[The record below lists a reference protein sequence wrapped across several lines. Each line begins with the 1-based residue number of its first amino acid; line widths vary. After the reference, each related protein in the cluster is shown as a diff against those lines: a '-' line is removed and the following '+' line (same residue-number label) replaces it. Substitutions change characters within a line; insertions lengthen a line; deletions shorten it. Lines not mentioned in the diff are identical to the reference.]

1 MSSMQ
6 PRLHRDSL
14 SLKGKTKQQPGHG
27 LDETLRSLSAY
38 VQGWFVHQ
46 TVTEGEC
53 RRRGRCVVSVSFL
66 KGEPASLK
74 RQRGYMTGERVDAKY
89 IASRKRSP
97 EPNGSSIII
106 QELLHTGVQH

>member
-27 LDETLRSLSAY
+27 LDEALRRLSAY

-46 TVTEGEC
+46 AVTRANVEEGV
-53 RRRGRCVVSVSFL
+53 GGVLSQS
-66 KGEPASLK
+66 AS
-74 RQRGYMTGERVDAKY
+74 
-89 IASRKRSP
+89 SRENP
-97 EPNGSSIII
+97 
-106 QELLHTGVQH
+106 QA